1 MHMLAQIIQYLAA
14 PLVSA
19 SSALSPSLALA
30 AHRPA
35 SAGDFTLAAFVVTVG
50 VVALACVLWAAW
62 IHARFGNY
70 KLAVREEQT
79 RANTAI
85 RFRDAIMAASGQSI
99 VVLGNGAKEPFST
112 GHGTALLQAGMSG
125 ADAVLLAGALDGLLK
140 NGTSFEL
147 LARTSGNAIAVR
159 GIPMGQRAAL
169 FLRDLG
175 QADIDIDFRAAMDA
189 LPVPVWI
196 RGRDLALRWANHA
209 FLAATRTTELG
220 DALTANAALD
230 RSEYE
235 LAIAAQEG
243 RQSIDAKRYA
253 VIGGQR
259 RALAMSLLSLPD
271 ASVAGI
277 AIDVTDIT
285 QAEAK
290 LQLNMDANADMLDRM
305 PMAVAIFGA
314 DRRLV
319 SYNSAYA
326 KLWSLAEEWLDTHPT
341 QDEILDSLRETRQLP
356 EQRDFTSWR
365 RDQLRQFENRE
376 SEEFW
381 HLPSGRS
388 VRVVCQPHLLGGVF
402 CTFDDISDRIRLETS
417 FNMLNQV
424 HRATLDTIEEG
435 IAIFEPSGRLML
447 NNKAFAKLWHLTE
460 EELSGQ
466 PHFTRL
472 ANLSA
477 AHVGQDSIWSIVAA
491 GLASSEPERCGEWGK
506 ATRADGRIISLAM
519 SRLPNGATVVTFT
532 DMTDIER
539 FEAQS
544 KGGSIVAA

>member
-1 MHMLAQIIQYLAA
+1 MHTLAQIIQYLVA

-35 SAGDFTLAAFVVTVG
+35 SVGDFTLAAFAVTVG
-50 VVALACVLWAAW
+50 AVGLVCIFWAAW
-62 IHARFGNY
+62 IHARFGNF
-70 KLAVREEQT
+70 KLATREEQT
-79 RANTAI
+79 AANAAI

-99 VVLGNGAKEPFST
+99 VVLASGAKEPFST
-112 GHGTALLQAGMSG
+112 GNGTALLQAGMSG
-125 ADAVLLAGALDGLLK
+125 PDALLLAGALDALLK

-147 LARTSGNAIAVR
+147 SVRTSGNAIAVR
-159 GIPMGQRAAL
+159 GVPIGQRAAL

-175 QADIDIDFRAAMDA
+175 QTDTGIDFRAAMDA

-196 RGRDLALRWANHA
+196 RGHNLALRWANRA
-209 FLAATRTTELG
+209 FLAATGTNKLR

-230 RSEYE
+230 RSELE
-235 LAIAAQEG
+235 LATAAQEG
-243 RQSIDAKRYA
+243 RHIIDAKRYA
-253 VIGGQR
+253 FIDGQR
-259 RALAMSLLSLPD
+259 RALAMSLLPLPD

-305 PMAVAIFGA
+305 PMAVAIFGT
-314 DRRLV
+314 DRKLV

-326 KLWSLAEEWLDTHPT
+326 KLWSLAEDWLDTHPT

-356 EQRDFTSWR
+356 EQRDFAGWKR
-365 RDQLRQFENRE
+365 EQLRQDRS

-381 HLPSGRS
+381 HLPGGRS
-388 VRVVCQPHLLGGVF
+388 VRVACQPHLLGGVF

-435 IAIFEPSGRLML
+435 IAIFEPSGRLVL
-447 NNKAFAKLWHLTE
+447 NNRAFAKLWRLTDD
-460 EELSGQ
+460 ELSGQ
-466 PHFTRL
+466 PHFTKL

-491 GLASSEPERCGEWGK
+491 GVASSEPERCGEWGK

-544 KGGSIVAA
+544 KGGGIVAA